1 MQNSHREKNSKT
13 VQQDIK
19 WDSIKW
25 RNMPCLVVVCFNTVK
40 MLVLPKLIYSLLNAT
55 PMIVHLFCEWVSW
68 IGTSSWAHHEKCW
81 AGWLTSWN
89 LNRWGK
95 HQQPQICRWYP
106 HRMAESKEK
115 LENLLMRVKEENE
128 KADLKLN
135 IKERS

>member
-1 MQNSHREKNSKT
+1 MQNSHRKKNSKT
-13 VQQDIK
+13 AQQDIK

-95 HQQPQICRWYP
+95 HQQPQICGWHHSDGRKQ
-106 HRMAESKEK
+106 RGRAKESLDEGEGGEWKSQ
-115 LENLLMRVKEENE
+115 
-128 KADLKLN
+128 LKT
-135 IKERS
+135 KY